1 MANPPDRFDGFH
13 SFNRCCR
20 SIADKGRTKENLK
33 SYVTD
38 RRVFEY
44 WVDGDWVAAD
54 RLMGQVRTNNIFINE
69 E

>member
-1 MANPPDRFDGFH
+1 
-13 SFNRCCR
+13 
-20 SIADKGRTKENLK
+20 

-54 RLMGQVRTNNIFINE
+54 RLMGQVRTNNI
-69 E
+69 